1 MTPHSHRL
9 PVWAGLKC
17 VHYPFVL
24 KDIPRF
30 AAITLV
36 APRVRFSALAIFLTP
51 CLSLAIDFNVR
62 KSSFGPCATNY
73 FFLLRHIGSF
83 FENRAFIMARS
94 VSNAAPNNWQVKL

>member
-1 MTPHSHRL
+1 MSDPDHSN
-9 PVWAGLKC
+9 PFDDDTTQASSSTVWAGLKC

-36 APRVRFSALAIFLTP
+36 APGVRFSALAIFLTP

-62 KSSFGPCATNY
+62 KSSLVHARRTT
-73 FFLLRHIGSF
+73 FFFFAISVPFLRTGLLSWR
-83 FENRAFIMARS
+83 
-94 VSNAAPNNWQVKL
+94 VQ